1 MRNKQHTPCNRKSK
15 KTSPPRT
22 PAQPPNLAIS
32 FTRINSNYPCP
43 DYIPMVPTVLE
54 PLKFYCIIETDLSKF
69 RFVVLR
75 RNLVPPFQR
84 KRILQISEHKS
95 LTSGPEGTATLCI
108 LLFKHPATPRGS
120 KFLSHRKL
128 IIICLIHVPPFYPN
142 ISDPHL
148 N

>member
-1 MRNKQHTPCNRKSK
+1 
-15 KTSPPRT
+15 
-22 PAQPPNLAIS
+22 
-32 FTRINSNYPCP
+32 
-43 DYIPMVPTVLE
+43 MVPTVLE

-84 KRILQISEHKS
+84 RRILQISEHKS

-128 IIICLIHVPPFYPN
+128 IIICLIDVPPFYPK
-142 ISDPHL
+142 ISDHIWTNLLPRERSLDRAQRPLESSQNKTLSWPHKRIL
-148 N
+148 LQSNIFLQYAQNSF